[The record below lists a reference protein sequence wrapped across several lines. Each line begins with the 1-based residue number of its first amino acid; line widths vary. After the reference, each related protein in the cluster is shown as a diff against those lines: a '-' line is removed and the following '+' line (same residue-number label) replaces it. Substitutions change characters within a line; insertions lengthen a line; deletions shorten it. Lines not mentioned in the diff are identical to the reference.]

1 MQPRI
6 QEVLGYLDSTRS
18 ELSNAVDA
26 VSPERRSER
35 PAPECW
41 SVAEVLDHL
50 NIIETRIIQ
59 LLNGQITAAR
69 TGDVGPETETSSVI
83 DSIDRTRIRDRSQR
97 VTAPEMVRPQSG
109 RDATSAWE
117 ALQQSRAGLRA
128 AVLAG
133 DGLALGEIKY
143 QHPALGLINMYQ
155 WIIFVGSHEARH
167 TDQIREIASDFAGHS
182 SATAE
187 AN

>member
-1 MQPRI
+1 MHPRI
-6 QEVLGYLDSTRS
+6 QEVLGYLETTRS
-18 ELSNAVDA
+18 ELGNAVNA

-50 NIIETRIIQ
+50 NIIENRIVQ
-59 LLNGQITAAR
+59 LLNGQIAAAKA
-69 TGDVGPETETSSVI
+69 GAVASETETSSVI
-83 DSIDRTRIRDRSQR
+83 DSIDRARIRDRSQR
-97 VTAPEMVRPQSG
+97 MTAPEMVRPQSR
-109 RDATSAWE
+109 RDATSTWE
-117 ALQQSRAGLRA
+117 ALQQSRDALRA

-143 QHPALGLINMYQ
+143 QHPVLGLINLYQ

-167 TDQIREIASDFAGHS
+167 TDQIREIESDLAGHS
-182 SATAE
+182 SAAAE
-187 AN
+187 AK